1 MRPYLLLIATL
12 TIVAG
17 VFAGTPNNIGTP
29 GTDPAKVTLIS
40 SAADKSVVRVDLGDF
55 GLTEVQTPAGAAFV
69 VTAGNTTPIQ
79 EAGAPDL
86 PRVAVSLVIPE
97 QAEMSVR
104 ITASE
109 FRDYEGIN
117 VAPSKGVISRAVDP
131 ATVPFTYGAW
141 YAQDDFYPATL
152 ASTGDPYLIRDTR
165 GQTVWF
171 HPFRYNP
178 VTHTL
183 RVYSSLTVELYK
195 SGDLGLNPLPA
206 HSGPR
211 SLSPDF
217 RTVLSRHFLNFDAM
231 DYTPVNDYGRLLVI
245 CHGPFMS
252 AIQPYVDWKRAEG
265 YETDLVPR
273 DSAGSTAA
281 QIKTYIANYYNTK
294 GVTHVLLVGD
304 AAQVPTNTG
313 GGLGGPSDNA
323 YGYVA
328 GNDHYSD
335 IFIGRFSAETE
346 AQVTTQVQRTLDY
359 EQNPQFL
366 TDDWYTTVI
375 GIASDQGPGD
385 DNEYDY
391 QHIRHQQEKLLTYT
405 YTANPELFDGSQ
417 GGNDAPGNPT
427 PPMVA
432 TEVNAGSGLILYC
445 GHGSST
451 SWGTSGFSNANVN
464 QLTNTGM
471 LPFIWSVACVNGQFN
486 TGTCFAEAW
495 LRASQGGVPTGA
507 IAFLGSTINQSW
519 NSPMAGQDEMT
530 DILAESYPD
539 NIKRTFAGISLN
551 GCMKMIDQYG
561 TDGANMADTWTVF
574 GDPTIAVRT
583 AVPQPLTVAYDTLL
597 FITDS
602 TLSVYCNV
610 PEARVTATM
619 NGQILATS
627 LVAGDSAMLT
637 FPPLATVSDTV
648 HIVVTAYNRLPY
660 IASHPV
666 RDFPEPIVAGFRG
679 LPTSVTPG
687 NYVAFAD
694 TSLGLPTHRMWYFPG
709 GTPETSSDPSP
720 VITYNTP
727 GIYDV
732 KLVVGDMFTS
742 DSALAAGY
750 ILVDWPT
757 RTGSPEGTGSFTMV
771 PNPSSGMVT
780 LQFGTAAKERRQ
792 VTVACVTGETAWT
805 GTLEPNGKSS
815 QTIDLTSLPEGIYFV
830 TVTGTTERITRK
842 LVIRD

>member
-1 MRPYLLLIATL
+1 MRSSLLLIAAL
-12 TIVAG
+12 SLV
-17 VFAGTPNNIGTP
+17 VSSFAGIPTPAGTSNSNS
-29 GTDPAKVTLIS
+29 AKVTLIS
-40 SAADKSVVRVDLGDF
+40 SAADKSVVRVDLDGF
-55 GLTEVQTPAGAAFV
+55 GLTEVQTPGGPAFIV
-69 VTAGNTTPIQ
+69 SAGNTTYIQ

-86 PRVAVSLVIPE
+86 PQVAVSLVIPD
-97 QAEMSVR
+97 QAAMSVR

-109 FRDYEGIN
+109 FKDYEGIK

-131 ATVPFTYGAW
+131 ATVPYAYGAL
-141 YAQDDFYPATL
+141 YATNGFYPVSL
-152 ASTGDPYLIRDTR
+152 ASTGDPYIIRDTR
-165 GQTVWF
+165 GQLVLF

-206 HSGPR
+206 HNGPR

-217 RTVLSRHFLNFDAM
+217 RTVLSRHFLNFDET
-231 DYTPVNDYGRLLVI
+231 DYVPVNDYGRLLVI

-265 YETDLVPR
+265 YETELVPR
-273 DSAGSTAA
+273 DSAGTTAA
-281 QIKTYIANYYNTK
+281 QIKTYIANYYATK

-313 GGLGGPSDNA
+313 SGLGGPSDNA

-328 GNDHYSD
+328 GTDHYAD

-346 AQVTTQVQRTLDY
+346 TQVITQVQRTLDY
-359 EQNPQFL
+359 EQTPQFL
-366 TDDWYTTVI
+366 TDDWFTTVI

-445 GHGSST
+445 GHGSNT
-451 SWGTSGFSNANVN
+451 SWGTSGFSNTNVN
-464 QLTNTGM
+464 QLTNMGK
-471 LPFIWSVACVNGQFN
+471 LPFIWSVACVNGAFN

-530 DILAESYPD
+530 DIIAESYPD

-583 AVPQPLTVAYDTLL
+583 AVPQPLTVAYDTLFFL
-597 FITDS
+597 TDS

-610 PEARVTATM
+610 PEARVTATL

-627 LVAGDSAMLT
+627 LVAGDSALLT
-637 FPPLATVSDTV
+637 FPPLTGVSDLV

-660 IASHPV
+660 MATHPV

-679 LPTSVTPG
+679 LPTSIVPG

-709 GTPETSSDPSP
+709 GTPETSSEASP

-742 DSALAAGY
+742 DSTLAVGY
-750 ILVDWPT
+750 IMVDWPT
-757 RTGSPEGTGSFTMV
+757 KAGSPDANGSFTMV

-780 LQFGTAAKERRQ
+780 LQFGTVTKEPRQ
-792 VTVACVTGETAWT
+792 VTVARVTGETAWT
-805 GTLEPNGKSS
+805 GTIEANGKST
-815 QTIDLTSLPEGIYFV
+815 QTLDLTTLPEGIYFV
-830 TVTGTTERITRK
+830 TVTGKTERFTRK